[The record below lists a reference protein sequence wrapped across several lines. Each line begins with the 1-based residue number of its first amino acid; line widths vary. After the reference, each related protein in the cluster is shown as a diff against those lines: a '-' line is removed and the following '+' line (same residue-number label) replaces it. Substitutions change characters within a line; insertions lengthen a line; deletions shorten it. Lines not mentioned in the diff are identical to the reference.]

1 MALSSEALISQLGA
15 TREGCIVFLRHA
27 ARGELAGLDMAARD
41 ALPITEEGAADAVA
55 MSAALA
61 AALGLTPP
69 ADIDG
74 RCLALAAERPC

>member
-1 MALSSEALISQLGA
+1 MMFWWPGVKAHA
-15 TREGCIVFLRHA
+15 RFLPVETVDIA
-27 ARGELAGLDMAARD
+27 
-41 ALPITEEGAADAVA
+41 PT
-55 MSAALA
+55 LA